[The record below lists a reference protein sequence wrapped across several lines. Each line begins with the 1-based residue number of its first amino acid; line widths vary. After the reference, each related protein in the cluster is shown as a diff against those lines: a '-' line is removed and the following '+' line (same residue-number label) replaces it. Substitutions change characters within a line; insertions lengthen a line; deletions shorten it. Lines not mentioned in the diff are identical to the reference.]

1 MLHARIDYNRIQ
13 DPALQD
19 PSLLS
24 DGSSPIGEDE
34 PVFLVRAKDAAFNAT
49 VMAWMEAHLDAG
61 GDPAMH
67 AAMAAHLGRAIAW
80 RKKHGT
86 KVADAPH
93 DVLKS
98 S

>member
-1 MLHARIDYNRIQ
+1 MIHARTDYNRIQ
-13 DPALQD
+13 DPAVQD

-24 DGSSPIGEDE
+24 SGSSPIGEDE
-34 PVFLVRAKDAAFNAT
+34 PVFLVRAKDAAFVDT
-49 VMAWMEAHLDAG
+49 VLAWMNAHLDAG

-67 AAMAAHLGRAIAW
+67 TAMASHLGRAVSW
-80 RKKHGT
+80 REKHGT

>member
-1 MLHARIDYNRIQ
+1 MIHARTDYNRIQ

-19 PSLLS
+19 NSLLS

-34 PVFLVRAKDAAFNAT
+34 PVFLVRAKDKSFNAT
-49 VMAWMEAHLDAG
+49 VLAWMDAHLDAG
-61 GDPAMH
+61 GDPAMYT
-67 AAMAAHLGRAIAW
+67 AMAAHLGRAIAW
-80 RKKHGT
+80 QGKHST